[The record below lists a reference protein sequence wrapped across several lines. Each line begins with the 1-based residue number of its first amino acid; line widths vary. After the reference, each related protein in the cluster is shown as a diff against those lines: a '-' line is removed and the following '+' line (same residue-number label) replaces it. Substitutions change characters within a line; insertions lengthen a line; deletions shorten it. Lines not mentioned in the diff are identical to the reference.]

1 MFNQAKKNNSSDNFV
16 LSSFPSKYANRFW
29 RGFQNWVVDLWLKRT
44 RFKEN
49 IYYFE
54 IEKCRADR
62 YWVLFCKIK
71 WLKNCSYQKMVT
83 LKVVLIIQYSYRK
96 ITLEKS
102 SQFFVSLNSST
113 FVTSAFLHLKNIK
126 LKHPNFQYPI
136 LILYDRSHAILH
148 HMYFSSNPFS
158 YLHPGWRI
166 FFPIKE
172 ILIIVVKLLQGFSC
186 HLKS

>member
-1 MFNQAKKNNSSDNFV
+1 MKPQKCMNSNSACSVSSSTALSLCASQTKFSAKCGGDKMFNQAKKNNSSDNFV

-71 WLKNCSYQKMVT
+71 WLKNCSYQKILTGKLHWKNQV
-83 LKVVLIIQYSYRK
+83 
-96 ITLEKS
+96 
-102 SQFFVSLNSST
+102 N
-113 FVTSAFLHLKNIK
+113 FL
-126 LKHPNFQYPI
+126 
-136 LILYDRSHAILH
+136 
-148 HMYFSSNPFS
+148 
-158 YLHPGWRI
+158 
-166 FFPIKE
+166 
-172 ILIIVVKLLQGFSC
+172 
-186 HLKS
+186 